1 MRTSSAV
8 EPTRGRRNIHDVI
21 GSRVTF
27 QAGNRCCRVC
37 TSCPRREEDK
47 MEFGIA
53 RKFPDAIE
61 ADAKKKMSSFD
72 GPSLEALESASA

>member
-1 MRTSSAV
+1 
-8 EPTRGRRNIHDVI
+8 
-21 GSRVTF
+21 
-27 QAGNRCCRVC
+27 
-37 TSCPRREEDK
+37 